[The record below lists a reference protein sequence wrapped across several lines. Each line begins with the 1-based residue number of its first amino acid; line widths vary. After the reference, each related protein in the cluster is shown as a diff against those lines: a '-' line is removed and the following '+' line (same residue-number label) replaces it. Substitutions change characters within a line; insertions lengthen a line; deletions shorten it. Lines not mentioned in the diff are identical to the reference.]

1 MKLFLNIFLIHSFIF
16 LVLHAKEVSM
26 INHGFESGE
35 LRVSTGIATSETIGR
50 ELRITASDGA
60 VIEHL
65 KGFDLGQNEI
75 VNFIQPSSRS
85 RVINQILSDG
95 PSLINGKIVANGKVF
110 LINKEGF
117 IFGQSSSLEA
127 ASLYTIAGEV
137 IYDEDDFPELSIYD
151 SAEFE
156 LLGHYRL
163 TGNIENFGIIEAE
176 EVILAGNKIANSGK
190 ISASAGPL
198 TIVAAD
204 IASLYQNL
212 SPTSLED
219 TLVSSHGTVS
229 DTLGIA
235 LLQSGILS
243 APKTD
248 IRSEKILLE
257 GEINSGELSITS
269 PSTMATSDVTQH
281 ADSKITTTTL
291 SLDNI
296 DSVNLASY
304 QNEISFV
311 EVGSVS
317 KVAVYSSEDM
327 TVARMQPSTI
337 EKENNLYAQEIDFRV
352 NSGDLTISHT
362 IKPLDSLQDSSLL
375 LAAEGNLILSH
386 DYEDFSFGR
395 KIAYARN
402 LLKKDSSEVD
412 LDIGSSVRLYAGDL
426 FVEDLE
432 PKFDSSMVIPLVKAN
447 PDFTGFDNQGNQI
460 DLLNLNSNQ
469 LDVLL
474 KYGLFVN
481 YSYVFEAPSMESVLV
496 KQLGEMSDDLSF
508 LFGGDYSVLTE
519 ETDLSTEDSE
529 STSMQNIGTI
539 EIIASVQANLSSVEP
554 FSNISQPVSSSE
566 AGNLLREALSPEI
579 EDKMREFLIP

>member
-1 MKLFLNIFLIHSFIF
+1 M
-16 LVLHAKEVSM
+16 LHAKEVSM

-269 PSTMATSDVTQH
+269 PSTMTTSDVTQH

-529 STSMQNIGTI
+529 STSMQNIGII

>member
-127 ASLYTIAGEV
+127 ASLYSIAGEV

-248 IRSEKILLE
+248 IRSEKIMLE

-281 ADSKITTTTL
+281 VDSKITTTTL

-304 QNEISFV
+304 QNEISSV

>member
-1 MKLFLNIFLIHSFIF
+1 M
-16 LVLHAKEVSM
+16 LHAKEVSM

-127 ASLYTIAGEV
+127 ASLYSIAGEV

-248 IRSEKILLE
+248 IRSEKIMLE

-281 ADSKITTTTL
+281 VDSKITTTTL

-304 QNEISFV
+304 QNEISSV